1 MEPINHIIKLENV
14 SVGYQQKK
22 QQNPILENI
31 NIAIEQ
37 GKLIGII
44 GVNGSGKSTLL
55 RTLARQQKNLSGTIS
70 IANKPIKNYTSNHWA
85 KKVSWVHTEN
95 SIPSNLLVKELVALG
110 RQPHTNWLDKLN
122 NEDIKKINEALE
134 FTKLTDLKDKTCTN
148 LSDGQ
153 LQKTFIARA
162 ICQDTPGIFLDE
174 PTTHLD
180 ISNKVE
186 TLKLLQKLCKDFGKT
201 IVFSTHEIELSL
213 QICDSI
219 IIIDKNDVFLK
230 SINSLMDSNLI
241 NSIFCNPNF
250 YFDNRLNT
258 FKLK

>member
-1 MEPINHIIKLENV
+1 MEPKNHIIKLENV

-22 QQNPILENI
+22 QQDPILENI
-31 NIAIEQ
+31 NITIEQ

-44 GVNGSGKSTLL
+44 GTNGSGKSTLL

-70 IANKPIKNYTSNHWA
+70 IAKKPIESYSIKNWA
-85 KKVSWVHTEN
+85 KQVSWVHTEN
-95 SIPSNLLVKELVALG
+95 SIPNNLLVKELVALG

-122 NEDIKKINEALE
+122 NEDIKKINEALRL
-134 FTKLTDLKDKTCTN
+134 TNLKKLEGKKCHT

-153 LQKTFIARA
+153 LQKAFIARA
-162 ICQDTPGIFLDE
+162 ICQDTPIIFLDE

-186 TLKLLQKLCKDFGKT
+186 TLKLLHKLCKDFGKT
-201 IVFSTHEIELSL
+201 IVFSTHEIELCL
-213 QICDSI
+213 QVCDYMMA
-219 IIIDKNDVFLK
+219 IDKNDVFLK
-230 SINSLMDSNLI
+230 SIENLISSELI
-241 NSIFCNPNF
+241 NSIFRSPNL